1 MARAVAQRKTADWN
15 LSGLL
20 AVAFGHGVNDF
31 YSGTVALTIFFVA
44 ANAGLSAWYQGAVA
58 FLWYLT
64 SSIVQP
70 LFGAYSDRHGRWWFM
85 PNGVLL
91 VVLSISFASLASSLW
106 LLSLLVVIGGFG
118 AAIMHPEAGKYAA
131 LLSGA
136 RKSGGISIFQIGGS
150 LGFALGPVAIAA
162 LLAHFGRFGSLVML
176 PPGLLAVAYVY
187 VVIHRAHVMAQP
199 AQDSQRG
206 LDPRGAEA
214 VDRIGIGLVV
224 GSTAMRFLTTAA
236 FMTYLPNLVVARGGS
251 LVEAGQLVT
260 AFLLVGIIGMYLGGY
275 LGDRLGPIAASV
287 VALVAAVPCLL
298 AFFIA
303 PPPFAVGLLLLGS
316 ILLAVQNAPGV
327 VIVQSLL
334 PRNLGMALG
343 LINGVAFGAGSVLV
357 TVVGVVV
364 TRSGPQ
370 TALIDV
376 SVMPLIG
383 AVSYLVVAKR
393 LAPVHVSAPLARRIG
408 EA

>member
-1 MARAVAQRKTADWN
+1 MAQAVAQRKTADWN

-85 PNGVLL
+85 PTGVLL

-176 PPGLLAVAYVY
+176 PPGLMAVAYVY

-199 AQDSQRG
+199 AAG
-206 LDPRGAEA
+206 LATR
-214 VDRIGIGLVV
+214 
-224 GSTAMRFLTTAA
+224 
-236 FMTYLPNLVVARGGS
+236 
-251 LVEAGQLVT
+251 
-260 AFLLVGIIGMYLGGY
+260 
-275 LGDRLGPIAASV
+275 
-287 VALVAAVPCLL
+287 
-298 AFFIA
+298 
-303 PPPFAVGLLLLGS
+303 
-316 ILLAVQNAPGV
+316 
-327 VIVQSLL
+327 
-334 PRNLGMALG
+334 
-343 LINGVAFGAGSVLV
+343 AGSARPRKPS
-357 TVVGVVV
+357 TG
-364 TRSGPQ
+364 SG
-370 TALIDV
+370 
-376 SVMPLIG
+376 
-383 AVSYLVVAKR
+383 
-393 LAPVHVSAPLARRIG
+393 SASSSAARRC
-408 EA
+408 AS